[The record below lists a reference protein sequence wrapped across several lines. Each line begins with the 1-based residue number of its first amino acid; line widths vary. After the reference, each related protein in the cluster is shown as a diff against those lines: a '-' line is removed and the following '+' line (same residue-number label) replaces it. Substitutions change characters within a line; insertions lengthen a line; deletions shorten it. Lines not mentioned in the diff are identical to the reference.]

1 VGFKILPTSRSTRA
15 TLRASTA
22 CRRGGSPALD
32 EETIREFL
40 AAEYPRL
47 VGAVALVCGSR
58 AVAEDAVEEALARA
72 WERSERGERIESLRA
87 WVAKVALNIVRSGFR
102 RLLVER
108 RVRARLVETDRV
120 PTVTRAEMAIDL
132 VRALKGLPRRQREA
146 TILRYYLDMDVREIA
161 DALGVKEGTAK
172 TTLHR
177 ARNALAVALGESHLE
192 EADDVAEP

>member
-1 VGFKILPTSRSTRA
+1 VPA
-15 TLRASTA
+15 A
-22 CRRGGSPALD
+22 GGSPELD

-72 WERSERGERIESLRA
+72 WERSERGERIENLPA
-87 WVAKVALNIVRSGFR
+87 WVAKVALNDVRSGFR

-108 RVRARLVETDRV
+108 RVRARLVEADPTPRVAQTD
-120 PTVTRAEMAIDL
+120 EAIDL
-132 VRALKGLPRRQREA
+132 SRALERLPQRQREA
-146 TILRYYLDMDVREIA
+146 TVLRYYLDMDVRQVA
-161 DALGVKEGTAK
+161 AALGIKEGTAK

-177 ARNALAVALGESHLE
+177 ARSALATALGESVVDE
-192 EADDVAEP
+192 VTDRAGP